1 MGKHATHRVPTC
13 KKCGTEHY
21 NMRPC
26 PEVEPEAPARR
37 GSLQV
42 VHRADSGVRSLDM
55 SRRSVADSG
64 DFVGGSRIDKHPFRR
79 MAATAG
85 ENA

>member
-1 MGKHATHRVPTC
+1 MGKHASHKIPTC
-13 KKCGTEHY
+13 KRCGTEHY

-26 PEVEPEAPARR
+26 PAPTRPELGSRLEVI
-37 GSLQV
+37 
-42 VHRADSGVRSLDM
+42 HRADSGVRSLDM
-55 SRRSVADSG
+55 SRTSIAATG
-64 DFVGGSRIDKHPFRR
+64 AFVGGSRIDKHPARR

>member
-1 MGKHATHRVPTC
+1 MGKHASHKIPTC

-26 PEVEPEAPARR
+26 PEPAPEPAAGRLE
-37 GSLQV
+37 V
-42 VHRADSGVRSLDM
+42 IHRSNTGVRSLDM
-55 SRRSVADSG
+55 SRSTIAATG
-64 DFVGGSRIDKHPFRR
+64 AFVPGSRIDKHPIRR

>member
-1 MGKHATHRVPTC
+1 MGKHASHKIPTC

-26 PEVEPEAPARR
+26 PEQAPERE
-37 GSLQV
+37 SIIQV
-42 VHRADSGVRSLDM
+42 VHRADTGVQSLDM
-55 SRRSVADSG
+55 SRTSIAATG
-64 DFVGGSRIDKHPFRR
+64 AFVPGSRVDKHPARR